1 MKLESLLL
9 NSSTGFIL
17 GLTGSIA
24 MGKTTVSNMF
34 RDLGVQVWCADNE
47 VNELY
52 KTKGAATKVF
62 SKEFPSVVTKSGVD
76 KKKLRDL
83 IHKDN
88 AILKKVERIVHPL
101 LEHSKVDFVKSNKD
115 LPLIIFD
122 IPLLFEKQQ
131 ERKFDAVLVVTASEL
146 TQKKRVLSRKN
157 MKEQDFQLI
166 KRNQMKEQ
174 EKIKRADF
182 LINTDKSLLETKQDV
197 LEIYQK
203 IKGFPV

>member
-1 MKLESLLL
+1 
-9 NSSTGFIL
+9 
-17 GLTGSIA
+17 

-34 RDLGVQVWCADNE
+34 RDLGVKVWCADRE

-52 KTKGAATKVF
+52 KINGAATKVF
-62 SKEFPSVVTKSGVD
+62 SNEFPSVVTKTGVD
-76 KKKLRDL
+76 KKKLRNL

-101 LEHSKVDFVKSNKD
+101 LEHSKVDFIRSNKD
-115 LPLIIFD
+115 LPLIVFD

-146 TQKKRVLSRKN
+146 TQKKRVLSRKDI
-157 MKEQDFQLI
+157 KEKDFQLI
-166 KRNQMKEQ
+166 KRNQMSEQ

-182 LINTDKSLLETKQDV
+182 LINTDKSLLETEQDV
-197 LEIYQK
+197 QKICKK
-203 IKGFPV
+203 IKGSLV

>member
-1 MKLESLLL
+1 M
-9 NSSTGFIL
+9 
-17 GLTGSIA
+17 TGSIA

-52 KTKGAATKVF
+52 KKNGAATKVF
-62 SKEFPSVVTKSGVD
+62 SKEFPSVITKTGVD
-76 KKKLRDL
+76 KKKLRNL

-166 KRNQMKEQ
+166 KRNQMNEK

>member
-1 MKLESLLL
+1 MNKKKR
-9 NSSTGFIL
+9 FIL

-34 RDLGVQVWCADNE
+34 RDLGIQVWCADNE

-52 KTKGAATKVF
+52 KINGAATKIF
-62 SKEFPSVVTKSGVD
+62 SNEFPDVVTKNGVD
-76 KKKLRDL
+76 KKKLRNL

-88 AILKKVERIVHPL
+88 TILKKVERIVHPL
-101 LEHSKVDFVKSNKD
+101 LEYSKVDFIRTNKD
-115 LPLIIFD
+115 MPLIVFD

-131 ERKFDAVLVVTASEL
+131 ERNFDAVLVVTASEL
-146 TQKKRVLSRKN
+146 TQKKRVLSRRN
-157 MKEQDFQLI
+157 IKEQDFRLI
-166 KRNQMKEQ
+166 KRNQMNEK

-182 LINTDKSLLETKQDV
+182 LINTDKSLIETKQDV

-203 IKGFPV
+203 IKGSLT

>member
-1 MKLESLLL
+1 M
-9 NSSTGFIL
+9 FIL

-24 MGKTTVSNMF
+24 MGKSTVSNMF
-34 RDLGVQVWCADNE
+34 RDLGVQVWCADKE

-52 KTKGAATKVF
+52 KINGAATKIF
-62 SKEFPSVVTKSGVD
+62 SNEFPSVVTKTGVD
-76 KKKLRDL
+76 KKKLRNL

-88 AILKKVERIVHPL
+88 ATLKKVERIVHPL
-101 LEHSKVDFVKSNKD
+101 LEHSKIDFIRSNKD
-115 LPLIIFD
+115 LPLIVFD
-122 IPLLFEKQQ
+122 IPLLFENQQ
-131 ERKFDAVLVVTASEL
+131 ETKFDAVLVVTASEL

-166 KRNQMKEQ
+166 KRNQMNEK

-197 LEIYQK
+197 LEVYKK
-203 IKGFPV
+203 IKGFSV

>member
-1 MKLESLLL
+1 L
-9 NSSTGFIL
+9 NKKTRFIL

-52 KTKGAATKVF
+52 KINGAATKVF
-62 SKEFPSVVTKSGVD
+62 SKEFPSVVTKTGVD
-76 KKKLRDL
+76 RKKLRGL
-83 IHKDN
+83 IHEDN

-101 LEHSKVDFVKSNKD
+101 LEHSKVNFIRSNKD
-115 LPLIIFD
+115 FPLIVFD
-122 IPLLFEKQQ
+122 IPLLFETQQ
-131 ERKFDAVLVVTASEL
+131 EKNFDAVLVVTASEL

-157 MKEQDFQLI
+157 INEQDFLLI
-166 KRNQMKEQ
+166 KRNQMNEQ

-182 LINTDKSLLETKQDV
+182 LINTDKSLLETKQDIF
-197 LEIYQK
+197 EIYQK
-203 IKGFPV
+203 IKGFLV